1 MKATL
6 KSLVLAAVLAIFT
19 CSNMY
24 AYINQ
29 NYDFETSRHDFKCKY
44 VEFDDSIY
52 NLEYRID
59 RSDYTMVV
67 YVDNRYD
74 EDKITISYGDGF
86 TNNLRIHLNNDEDY
100 STLKKMLAETKD
112 YLKHNNYK
120 LKTIKSKSRLYEIF
134 FFIQEHNN
142 PDNVTPY

>member
-1 MKATL
+1 MKLTF

-19 CSNMY
+19 CSNMH
-24 AYINQ
+24 AYIIQ

-100 STLKKMLAETKD
+100 STLKTMLAEAKD
-112 YLKHNNYK
+112 YLKRNNYK
-120 LKTIKSKSRLYEIF
+120 LKTIKSKSRLYDIF
-134 FFIQEHNN
+134 FFINEHNN